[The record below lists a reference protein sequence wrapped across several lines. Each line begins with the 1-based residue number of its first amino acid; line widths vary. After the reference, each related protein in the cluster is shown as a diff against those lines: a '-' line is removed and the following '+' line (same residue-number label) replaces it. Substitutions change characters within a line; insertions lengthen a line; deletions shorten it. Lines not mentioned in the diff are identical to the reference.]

1 MTSELPSHGTGYMES
16 EAFMDVVVLFNTF
29 AVDGQ
34 APDFTFIQKRLHD
47 GFNLSE
53 LRNLDIIAKTLANL
67 IDAELALRGSE
78 SDYKH
83 FDDPQH

>member
-1 MTSELPSHGTGYMES
+1 MTSTLPSHGTGYMES

-34 APDFTFIQKRLHD
+34 APDFTSIQRRLRE

-53 LRNLDIIAKTLANL
+53 LRNLEAITFTLTKL
-67 IDAELALRGSE
+67 INVELATRGSDP
-78 SDYKH
+78 DYKH
-83 FDDPQH
+83 PDDPQH